1 MHPIVGLI
9 KTIYAMTI
17 PNDLPD
23 GPVLLGQRTLGNASS
38 VFESADGTS
47 FRVPHGDAPTS
58 SKDPPDGSGK

>member
-1 MHPIVGLI
+1 
-9 KTIYAMTI
+9 MTI
-17 PNDLPD
+17 PNDFPDD